1 MVLWWREAD
10 LPPALQQACEAPA
23 MKRIRDVDMNCGMN
37 YTKFPRFARIGAY
50 SRYEHSLGVSCIL
63 WRMTKDPAMALAG
76 LFHDIAAPAFSHVVD
91 FARGDYKKQEAT
103 ERETEGIIREDP
115 VIQKVL
121 EELGLS
127 VQDVSSDSA
136 YSLANCKAPGLC
148 ADRLEYTLGNMVNY
162 GFAKKEEAK
171 TYLDRVTIRQN
182 EAGEEE
188 LGFSDA
194 ESGITFA
201 KRALLCGSVYAC
213 PEDRY
218 GMEILAELLKKALE
232 RGILSEA
239 DLWTTEPWVSQKL
252 SESALAPDWAAFC
265 RMQRLEVR
273 EDFPKEGERSGWR
286 SLQVKKR
293 WIDPL
298 CGDEGR
304 AFQIDPAFQKD
315 LAEFLSDPQKEVMRD
330 PDWDWN

>member
-1 MVLWWREAD
+1 
-10 LPPALQQACEAPA
+10 

-37 YTKFPRFARIGAY
+37 YTAFPRFARIGAY

-63 WRMTKDPAMALAG
+63 WRVTKDPAAALAG

-91 FARGDYKKQEAT
+91 FARGDYQKQEAT
-103 ERETEGIIREDP
+103 ERETEGIIRDDP
-115 VIQKVL
+115 VIREVL

-136 YSLANCKAPGLC
+136 YPLANCKAPGLC

-171 TYLDRVTIRQN
+171 TYLDHVTIRQN

-188 LGFSDA
+188 LAFSDA
-194 ESGITFA
+194 ESGIAFA
-201 KRALLCGSVYAC
+201 KRALLCGSVYSC

-239 DLWTTEPWVSQKL
+239 DLWTTEPRVSQKL
-252 SESALAPDWAAFC
+252 SESPLASDWAAFG

-273 EDFPKEGERSGWR
+273 EDFPKEGENSGWR
-286 SLQVKKR
+286 SLRVKKR

-304 AFQIDPAFQKD
+304 ASQIDPAFQKD
-315 LAEFLSDPQKEVMRD
+315 LAAFCSDPQKEVMRD